1 MVISE
6 QGWRKP
12 STPGL
17 YLEVTCTHTT
27 CFQSVDNLK
36 RGRVLGCR
44 QCYCERNNRREATT
58 ELDKTI
64 MKHYGYIKARTTQ
77 ASVNGHEHYGD
88 KGIKLCPEWK
98 EDPMLFVEYM
108 RDTYKPGLSIDR
120 IDNTKGYEPGNVRW
134 ATAKEQAF
142 NRRTTIKVEWNN
154 EVMSFKTFVT
164 RYTQLSTSQAAALRK
179 QGWTLEQLV
188 AHTPKEI
195 GARVR
200 YKKCRT

>member
-1 MVISE
+1 
-6 QGWRKP
+6 
-12 STPGL
+12 
-17 YLEVTCTHTT
+17 
-27 CFQSVDNLK
+27 
-36 RGRVLGCR
+36 
-44 QCYCERNNRREATT
+44 
-58 ELDKTI
+58 
-64 MKHYGYIKARTTQ
+64 
-77 ASVNGHEHYGD
+77 
-88 KGIKLCPEWK
+88 
-98 EDPMLFVEYM
+98 MLFVEYM